1 LLALNRIG
9 RYVAIDCEMVG
20 VGLDGIESAL
30 ARVTIVNYY
39 GVIILDK
46 YVRPMERVT
55 DFRTEVSGITP
66 KLLINCR

>member
-1 LLALNRIG
+1 MLALNRIG

>member
-1 LLALNRIG
+1 MLALNRIG

-20 VGLDGIESAL
+20 IGPNGVQSAL

-46 YVRPMERVT
+46 YVRPMERIT